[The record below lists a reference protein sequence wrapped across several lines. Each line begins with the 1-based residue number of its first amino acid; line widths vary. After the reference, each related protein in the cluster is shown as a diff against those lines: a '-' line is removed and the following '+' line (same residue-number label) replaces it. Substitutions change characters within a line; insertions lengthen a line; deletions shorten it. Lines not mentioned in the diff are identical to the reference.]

1 MPTDR
6 AGRDDG
12 VRSVDRALTI
22 LQSIARHGELPMTEI
37 AAAVGVHKSTAFRL
51 LGTLEARGMVERT
64 ADRGAY
70 RLGQGVVSL
79 AAAASGRRYDL
90 TATARPVCER
100 LAELVGETVNLA
112 VPDGNAVVSVD
123 QVIGTAAVTTVN
135 WVGQR
140 TPMHATAAGKLFLA
154 EQPDR
159 TARRRRPYRRFTEH
173 TIVDPAELAAHLAGV
188 RERGYATTYEEHE
201 VGLVA
206 VAAPVRSFDGAVVA
220 ALVVSGPA
228 YRLTADAVPRI
239 ATEVVAAADEIS
251 QRGGAPKPG

>member
-1 MPTDR
+1 MPTAR

-22 LQSIARHGELPMTEI
+22 LQAIARHGELPMTEI

-51 LGTLEARGMVERT
+51 LGTLETRGMVERT

-70 RLGQGVVSL
+70 RLGYGVVQL
-79 AAAASGRRYDL
+79 AAAATGRRDL
-90 TATARPVCER
+90 TSVARPVCER
-100 LAELVGETVNLA
+100 LAERVGETVNLA
-112 VPDGNAVVSVD
+112 VPDGDAVVSVD

-140 TPMHATAAGKLFLA
+140 TPVHATAAGKLFLA
-154 EQPDR
+154 ERPDR
-159 TARRRRPYRRFTEH
+159 TARRRRPYHRFTEH
-173 TIVDPAELAAHLAGV
+173 TIADPTELHTHLAGV
-188 RERGYATTYEEHE
+188 REQGYATAYEEHE
-201 VGLVA
+201 IGLVA
-206 VAAPVRSFDGAVVA
+206 VAAPVHSVDGAVVA

-228 YRLTADAVPRI
+228 YRLTADAVPRV
-239 ATEVVAAADEIS
+239 AAEVVAAADEIS